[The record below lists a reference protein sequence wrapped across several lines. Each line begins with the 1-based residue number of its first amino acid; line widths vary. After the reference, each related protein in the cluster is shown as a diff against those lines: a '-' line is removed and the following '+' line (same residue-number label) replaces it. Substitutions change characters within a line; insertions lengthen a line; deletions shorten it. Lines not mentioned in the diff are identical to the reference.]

1 MREML
6 PCCLRLPINKLNN
19 DYSNKKGLS
28 YRFKQQNYEV
38 NAKNINNEEVLVDVD
53 SDPNYQK
60 ILTNFRKTMSHC
72 S

>member
-1 MREML
+1 ML
-6 PCCLRLPINKLNN
+6 PCCLRLPINKQNN
-19 DYSNKKGLS
+19 DYSNKKSLS
-28 YRFKQQNYEV
+28 YRFKQQNFEV
-38 NAKNINNEEVLVDVD
+38 NAKNNNNEEVLVDVD